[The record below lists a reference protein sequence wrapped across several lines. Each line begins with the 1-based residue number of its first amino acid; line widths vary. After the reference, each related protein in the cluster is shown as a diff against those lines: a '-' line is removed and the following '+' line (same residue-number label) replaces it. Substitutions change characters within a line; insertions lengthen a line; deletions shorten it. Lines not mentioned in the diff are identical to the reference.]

1 MLSTLKELTIQLER
15 ENGNQATLI
24 CGPTVF
30 GKYFG
35 VGMDGVYG
43 AGGVSG
49 AAQNRTCRGVLG
61 WGGGSVRRGI
71 KGRALETGGP
81 GGTEPQR
88 HTVHPG

>member
-35 VGMDGVYG
+35 VGMDEVYG
-43 AGGVSG
+43 GGGSG
-49 AAQNRTCRGVLG
+49 AAQNRTCRGSWDGV
-61 WGGGSVRRGI
+61 GGVSG
-71 KGRALETGGP
+71 E
-81 GGTEPQR
+81 E
-88 HTVHPG
+88 

>member
-43 AGGVSG
+43 AGGCRGLNRTGPAGGSWDGVGGVSG
-49 AAQNRTCRGVLG
+49 
-61 WGGGSVRRGI
+61 
-71 KGRALETGGP
+71 E
-81 GGTEPQR
+81 E
-88 HTVHPG
+88 